1 VQMKTARIILYAVA
15 AAAALSCIKDPSER
29 TIYKGS
35 GLGYPVKTVDLE
47 SGAGSLDV
55 AVIATRSYA
64 ISTEADW
71 VRVPETGAEG
81 KEGFSLSY
89 GANNGLPRKGLVV
102 VSIEETNHRDTLTLR
117 QKGVKEPTLGA
128 DSPVV
133 LLPGSKGGSQSV
145 KLNTNIPDS
154 DFVLDWYCE
163 GGEDWITDV
172 KLSSGTISFSYNANP
187 LQQMRRASA
196 SVSYTDAFGTAYR
209 QDFQIS
215 QLSSSDSAGREL
227 TFPQLFAMATEEGA
241 DLSEDL
247 TVEGIVVSDKASGNA
262 GAPRQIGLTSIDYDV
277 AWSTLYLEALDGSA
291 GIRVQMRTPQDNS
304 FLQGDKLKMNLNGA
318 TLYRSAVIDPETDPV
333 YYYITGAKG
342 NMAIECEHLGRE
354 GIPHKE
360 KRIAELSDR
369 DIFTYVTIPD
379 CELPVRKG
387 SLTPISE
394 KYTSATGAN
403 KITKFPILLRDI
415 TGASMYVYTNVTC
428 PYRRDGKAAPQ
439 GSGPMSGV
447 LVHELYPRFCY
458 MDSSSADSET
468 WGNIGRYQ
476 LRHTSREDF
485 GMKATMSGSFS
496 EIICEWRYITAKNLE
511 RYYATDGDT
520 KAYFT
525 YSFVYPDAK
534 PYSEDGRAGKLPI
547 ITASDWSY
555 LGPSGIDATGNENGL
570 GIILADGSD
579 WMSPFWTGAGSSL
592 AASVNKNG
600 YGEVPSD
607 AGSAWATNLTAR
619 NGKPQYTTFVF
630 STEGISSGSMSMQI
644 SSMNRFYSSTQKIN
658 GVATYLEGPRYWWVE
673 YSLDGNN
680 WTQLARYSLPEI
692 CQDSPVTQ
700 LWQTPGFKAIN
711 IALPAGELL
720 GKEKVYVRLI
730 PDAALQTGT
739 QSAYLDPSIIYP
751 DSGSFP
757 TAWNYIGFRYNRTEG
772 PSTGDSGRSIDPL
785 NPVQYTW

>member
-1 VQMKTARIILYAVA
+1 MNTARIILYAA
-15 AAAALSCIKDPSER
+15 AAVTAISCIKDPSQR
-29 TIYKGS
+29 AVYKGS

-47 SGAGSLDV
+47 SGAGSLEV
-55 AVIATRSYA
+55 AVIASQSYS

-71 VRVPETGAEG
+71 IRVPETGSEG

-89 GANNGLPRKGLVV
+89 GANKGLPRKAQVI
-102 VSIEETNHRDTLTLR
+102 VSIQTTHHNDTLTLR
-117 QKGVKEPTLGA
+117 QKGEMVPTLGA

-133 LLPGSKGGSQSV
+133 LLPGSEGGSKAV

-163 GGEDWITDV
+163 GGEDWISDM
-172 KLSSGTISFSYNANP
+172 KLSSGAISFTYNANS

-196 SVSYTDAFGTAYR
+196 SVSYTDAFGVAYR
-209 QDFQIS
+209 QDLHIA

-227 TFPQLFAMATEEGA
+227 NFSQLFAMATENGFY
-241 DLSEDL
+241 LSEDL
-247 TVEGIVVSDKASGNA
+247 IIEGIVVSDKASGNS
-262 GAPRQIGLTSIDYDV
+262 GDPRQTGLTSIDYDI
-277 AWSTLYLEALDGSA
+277 AWSTLYLEDLDGSA
-291 GIRVQMRTPQDNS
+291 GIRVQMRSPQDNS
-304 FLQGDKLKMNLNGA
+304 FLQGDKLKINLNGA
-318 TLYRSAVIDPETDPV
+318 TLYRSAVIDSETDPV
-333 YYYITGAKG
+333 YYYVTGAKG
-342 NMAIECEHLGRE
+342 NMAIECEHLGRD
-354 GIPHKE
+354 GIPQKE
-360 KRIAELSDR
+360 KRIAQLSDS

-387 SLTPISE
+387 PLTPISE
-394 KYTSATGAN
+394 KYTSATGVN

-439 GSGPMSGV
+439 GSGSMSGV
-447 LVHELYPRFCY
+447 LVHELYSRFSY
-458 MDSSSADSET
+458 MDNASADSET

-476 LRHTSREDF
+476 LRHTSMEDF

-496 EIICEWRYITAKNLE
+496 GLICEWRYITAKNLE

-525 YSFVYPDAK
+525 YSFVYPDSK
-534 PYSEDGRAGKLPI
+534 PYSDDGRAGKLPI
-547 ITASDWSY
+547 ITAPDWSY
-555 LGPSGIDATGNENGL
+555 LGPAGSDATGNENGL
-570 GIILADGSD
+570 GVILADGSD
-579 WMSPFWTGAGSSL
+579 WMSPFWTGAGSSQ

-619 NGKPQYTTFVF
+619 NGKPQFTTFVF

-644 SSMNRFYSSTQKIN
+644 SSMNRFYSSTQKVN

-673 YSLDGNN
+673 YSTDGDN
-680 WTQLARYSLPEI
+680 WTQVARYSLPEI

-700 LWQTPGFKAIN
+700 LWQTPGFKSVN
-711 IALPAGELL
+711 VALPAAELL
-720 GKEKVYVRLI
+720 GKEKVYVRII
-730 PDAALQTGT
+730 PDAALETGT
-739 QSAYLDPSIIYP
+739 QGNYLDSSIKYP

-772 PSTGDSGRSIDPL
+772 PATGDSGRSIDPL
-785 NPVQYTW
+785 NPIQYTW